1 LLQPRAEPPPQT
13 ENKTIAAAQRK
24 FFYRSWR
31 RIRNPKG
38 RKAKKRKGKEREGGG
53 RKKKLWVDTGTCDIK
68 RKRRR
73 STTRIGKF
81 SDTVRAKNAYKKAKL
96 WESGER
102 ARELLA
108 VLATQATNKHGET
121 GKTRKY
127 TGTGLIVNQ
136 RLTFAGQG

>member
-1 LLQPRAEPPPQT
+1 M
-13 ENKTIAAAQRK
+13 
-24 FFYRSWR
+24 
-31 RIRNPKG
+31 
-38 RKAKKRKGKEREGGG
+38 
-53 RKKKLWVDTGTCDIK
+53 DTGTCDIK